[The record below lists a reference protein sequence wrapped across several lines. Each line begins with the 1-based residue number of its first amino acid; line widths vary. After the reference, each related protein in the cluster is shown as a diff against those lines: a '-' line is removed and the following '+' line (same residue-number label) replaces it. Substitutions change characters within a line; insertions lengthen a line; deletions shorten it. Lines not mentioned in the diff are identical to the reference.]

1 MTQADT
7 NTGMDDENR
16 QLLIDSVRDYVA
28 RSYDA
33 AARAESQAHPKGCVE
48 RRWQDFAELGWL
60 ALPQPLAHGGLA
72 GSAADVCALCEELG
86 RGLVNEPFV
95 ASAVL
100 PGALL
105 RSLPESAPVAQLQS
119 RSADGSMRLALACWE
134 PGHVFDTA
142 HIGMQATRD
151 GAGYRL
157 QGDKTMVAGGAA
169 AHALIVP
176 ARIDAARFGL
186 FLVAADA
193 AGTQLSGTSLYDGQ
207 RVAQLRLDGVLADA
221 SLFEGSRTDIT
232 QLLQAAMDHAI
243 VADCAQ
249 AVGSMQAAFDI
260 TLDYTRT
267 RKQFGQTIASNQAV
281 QHRLVDLHV
290 EIAQARALTG
300 AAADKLDKEPSST
313 STQRRRLVAAARAC
327 AALASRLV
335 WQESVQLHGAIG
347 MTQEYALGPFVKRLA
362 LTCAWHGSAEYQLA
376 QLAAASLDELLP
388 STGDAMPLPL
398 QPSQE
403 STT

>member
-7 NTGMDDENR
+7 TTDMIDGSR

-33 AARAESQAHPKGCVE
+33 PARAQSQAHPKGCVE

-60 ALPQPLAHGGLA
+60 ALPVPLEHGGLA

-100 PGALL
+100 PSALL
-105 RSLPESAPVAQLQS
+105 RHLPVSEPVAQLQS

-142 HIGMQATRD
+142 HISTQATHD
-151 GAGYRL
+151 GAGYRM
-157 QGDKTMVAGGAA
+157 QGCKTMVAGGAA

-176 ARIDAARFGL
+176 GRIDATRFGL

-193 AGTQLSGTSLYDGQ
+193 AGTQLTSASLYDGQ
-207 RVAQLRLDGVLADA
+207 RIAHLRLDDA
-221 SLFEGSRTDIT
+221 VAGAPLFEGSQARIT
-232 QLLQAAMDHAI
+232 HLLRAAMDHAI

-267 RKQFGQTIASNQAV
+267 RKQFGQPIANNQVV

-300 AAADKLDKEPSST
+300 AAADMLDNEPSPT
-313 STQRRRLVAAARAC
+313 STRRRRLVAAARAC
-327 AALASRLV
+327 VALASKQV

-362 LTCAWHGSAEYQLA
+362 LVCAWHGSAELHLE
-376 QLAAASLDELLP
+376 QLAATSLDESTP
-388 STGDAMPLPL
+388 ATGDSLPPH
-398 QPSQE
+398 PSSQQ
-403 STT
+403 TTA